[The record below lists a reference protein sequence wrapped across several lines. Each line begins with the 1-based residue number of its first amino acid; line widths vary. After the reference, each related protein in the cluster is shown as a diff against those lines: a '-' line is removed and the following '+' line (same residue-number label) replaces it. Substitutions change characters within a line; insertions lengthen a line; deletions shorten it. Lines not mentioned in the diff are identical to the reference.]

1 MAGSRVR
8 ECVNA
13 AVDALKV
20 DTALLAIVGTGKVA
34 VHITQGTPPPYAM
47 VRGGTEVP
55 WAITLDDAFDD
66 DGDNGGRQIDVLVDL
81 VSTYRGSSE
90 VDSMADRVMEVLT
103 DQSIWSGISGF
114 QLAEFVRNDAPPPQ
128 ALAADGTLWFTRFV
142 TMRVTVA

>member
-13 AVDALKV
+13 AIDALKV
-20 DTALLAIVGTGKVA
+20 DAALLAIVGTGKID
-34 VHITQGTPPPYAM
+34 VHIKQGTPPPYAM
-47 VRGGTEVP
+47 VRGGSEVP
-55 WAITLDDAFDD
+55 WSITLDAFDD
-66 DGDNGGRQIDVLVDL
+66 DGDNGGRQVDVLVDL
-81 VSTYRGSSE
+81 VSTYRGSSQ

-103 DQSIWSGISGF
+103 NQSIWSALSGF

-142 TMRVTVA
+142 TMRVTLS

>member
-1 MAGSRVR
+1 MAGSLVR

-20 DTALLAIVGTGKVA
+20 DTALLAIVGTGKIS
-34 VHITQGTPPPYAM
+34 VHIAQGTNPPYVM

-55 WAITLDDAFDD
+55 WSITLDAFGD

-81 VSTYRGSSE
+81 VSTYRGSSQ

-103 DQSIWSGISGF
+103 DQSIWSAISGF
-114 QLAEFVRNDAPPPQ
+114 QLAEFIRNDAPPPQ

>member
-1 MAGSRVR
+1 MVR

-20 DTALLAIVGTGKVA
+20 DTALIALVGTGKIA
-34 VHITQGTPPPYAM
+34 GHIAQGTTPPYVM

-55 WAITLDDAFDD
+55 WSVTLDTFGD

-81 VSTYRGSSE
+81 VSTYRGSSQ

-103 DQSIWSGISGF
+103 NQSIWSGVSGF

>member
-20 DTALLAIVGTGKVA
+20 DATLIGIVGTGKIA
-34 VHITQGTPPPYAM
+34 GHIAQGTTPPYVM

-55 WAITLDDAFDD
+55 WSITLDAFGD
-66 DGDNGGRQIDVLVDL
+66 DGDNGGRQVDILVDL
-81 VSTYRGSSE
+81 VSTYRGSSQ
-90 VDSMADRVMEVLT
+90 VDAMADRVMEVLT
-103 DQSIWSGISGF
+103 DQSIWAGISGF
-114 QLAEFVRNDAPPPQ
+114 QLAEFIRNDAPPPQ

-142 TMRVTVA
+142 TMRVSLA

>member
-1 MAGSRVR
+1 VAGSMVR

-20 DTALLAIVGTGKVA
+20 DTALIALVGTGKIA
-34 VHITQGTPPPYAM
+34 GHIAQGTTPPYVM

-55 WAITLDDAFDD
+55 WSVTLDTFGD

-81 VSTYRGSSE
+81 VSTYRGSSQ

-103 DQSIWSGISGF
+103 DQSIWSGVAGF

>member
-1 MAGSRVR
+1 MVR

-20 DTALLAIVGTGKVA
+20 DSALIALVGTGKIA
-34 VHITQGTPPPYAM
+34 GHIAQGTTPPYVM

-55 WAITLDDAFDD
+55 WSVTLDAFGD

-81 VSTYRGSSE
+81 VSTYRGSSQ

-103 DQSIWSGISGF
+103 DQSIWSAISGF
-114 QLAEFVRNDAPPPQ
+114 QLAEFIRNDAPPPQ
-128 ALAADGTLWFTRFV
+128 VLAADGTLWFTRFV
-142 TMRVTVA
+142 TMRVTLA